1 LYKYKS
7 PYTIIM
13 SHNTNGRIVSIYK
26 SRKTMLELLEKQGYQ
41 CDEYELFSINEIDAM
56 FKNSQL
62 DMLVTHPVTNKKV
75 YVKYHCSA
83 KQTVKQIRPQNL
95 DDIIE
100 DLYVVDNVLTKSDD
114 LIIIIEDEPNDTI
127 VNKMRYIFDHDG
139 IFVVIHNIKRLQ
151 FNILNHTRVP
161 EMNILDEDQVA
172 VFKDVYNVRDNSQ
185 IPEISRFDPQ
195 ALVMCMRPGQICK
208 IKRDSTVAMDYH
220 YYRACV

>member
-1 LYKYKS
+1 
-7 PYTIIM
+7 M

-26 SRKTMLELLEKQGYQ
+26 SRKTMLELLERQGYQ
-41 CDEYELFSINEIDAM
+41 CDEYELFSMNEIDAM

-62 DMLVTHPVTNKKV
+62 DMLVTHTVTNKKV
-75 YVKYHCSA
+75 YVKYHCSL

-100 DLYVVDNVLTKSDD
+100 DLYVMDNVLTKEDD

-139 IFVVIHNIKRLQ
+139 VFVVIHNIKRLQ

-161 EMNILDEDQVA
+161 EMNILSSDDV
-172 VFKDVYNVRDNSQ
+172 VSFKKTFNIKDNSQ

-195 ALVMCMRPGQICK
+195 ALVLCMRPGQICK
-208 IKRDSTVAMDYH
+208 INRHSTVAMDYI